1 MDTKEL
7 HFALAL
13 ILSKGQSYVIVLTYR
28 KTREWGGGKKT
39 EAHLILGKELTDC
52 NVYYREMDFNRGSR
66 PWDWFTNPKS

>member
-28 KTREWGGGKKT
+28 KTREWGGKKRLK
-39 EAHLILGKELTDC
+39 LIL
-52 NVYYREMDFNRGSR
+52 S
-66 PWDWFTNPKS
+66 